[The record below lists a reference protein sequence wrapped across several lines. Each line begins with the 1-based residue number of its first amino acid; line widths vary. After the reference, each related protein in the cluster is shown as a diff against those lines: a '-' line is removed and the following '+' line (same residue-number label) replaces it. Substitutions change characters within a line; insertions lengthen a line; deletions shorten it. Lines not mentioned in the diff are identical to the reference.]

1 MTALIAPAVLLGLWA
16 LTAAHP
22 TAGISLALIIMG
34 WPFLRWVLKL
44 RFEGAIPLPSPPALT
59 LALYRQSK
67 KPAAPAGPSHSSHG
81 RPERI

>member
-1 MTALIAPAVLLGLWA
+1 MTTLIAPVPLGLWA
-16 LTAAHP
+16 LTAMRP
-22 TAGISLALIIMG
+22 TEGIALALIIMS
-34 WPFLRWVLKL
+34 WPFRRWALRL
-44 RFEGAIPLPSPPALT
+44 RFEGAFPLPSPSALT